1 MSKSKSKGKKT
12 EEAASTKGRHSV
24 YKKNLG
30 DSLDS
35 LGENYNNLV
44 DWLTPEAL
52 KKVNKK
58 KDKKRL
64 ELEKARRD
72 KFNNQDFKAK

>member
-1 MSKSKSKGKKT
+1 MSNSKSKSKRA
-12 EEAASTKGRHSV
+12 EESASTKGRHSI
-24 YKKNLG
+24 YKKNMG
-30 DSLDS
+30 KSVDAA
-35 LGENYNNLV
+35 GEKFSELV
-44 DWLTPEAL
+44 DWLTPDAL

-72 KFNNQDFKAK
+72 KFNNQDYKAK